1 MSSMYIQ
8 AIMCIC
14 TSFRPV
20 QGLCF
25 SFFIFYSYCWIGVLC
40 VCPSPHHSCITSL
53 VMVSSIQQHRS
64 AIGSHNN
71 FIKFKESAN
80 LWYILTRMQTLL
92 DYYGPIVLLIFM
104 NFPYCYAI
112 LVLCLWNVKL
122 NTLKQKATFANVSN
136 DTPTKGVNTCVSFS
150 FRNLLLNI
158 GFCLI
163 LLLLLMLCG
172 DVSPNPGPMK
182 FCHLNARSILSGV
195 DLDTHIEDQY
205 S

>member
-1 MSSMYIQ
+1 MCFQSRKMSWKSILLSVQ
-8 AIMCIC
+8 KQCLPCIYKPSC
-14 TSFRPV
+14 AFAHHLDQFRAFV
-20 QGLCF
+20 FLF
-25 SFFIFYSYCWIGVLC
+25 SFFILIAGLGFCVS

-122 NTLKQKATFANVSN
+122 NTLKQKATFTNVSN
-136 DTPTKGVNTCVSFS
+136 DTPTKGVNTYGYF
-150 FRNLLLNI
+150 
-158 GFCLI
+158 GW
-163 LLLLLMLCG
+163 
-172 DVSPNPGPMK
+172 
-182 FCHLNARSILSGV
+182 
-195 DLDTHIEDQY
+195 
-205 S
+205 